1 MKLLLFISHNAGVS
15 RRDAFDKVRNGD
27 ATVNGVVEKEPS
39 RVIDPVVDKVT
50 LSGRVV
56 ASKAYAYIILNKPV
70 GYVTTCEAQFDQS
83 GVLSLL
89 PPDWRHLKPVGRL
102 DKDTQGLLLLT
113 NDGTLANRLAHPSF
127 DVNKTYHVRVVR
139 RMEFREKERLEK
151 GVVIEG
157 SRTAPAQVENITFDG
172 NFTEFDLTIHEGRKH
187 QVRLM
192 CHEVGHDV
200 VRLTRIAQGPLK
212 LGDLRPKAWRVLTG
226 EEIALLAAVGRGVPV
241 KYSPKYSPKKSFKR
255 STKLPFQHPSQ
266 QSFKHA
272 PKKGQSGRKKT

>member
-113 NDGTLANRLAHPSF
+113 NDGALANRLAHPSF

>member
-1 MKLLLFISHNAGVS
+1 MKLLLFISHNGGIS
-15 RRDAFDKVRNGD
+15 RRDAFGKVRNGD
-27 ATVNGVVEKEPS
+27 VTVNGVVEREPS
-39 RVIDPVVDKVT
+39 RAIDPMADKVM
-50 LSGRVV
+50 LSGRAVN
-56 ASKAYAYIILNKPV
+56 SKEYAYILLNKPA

-83 GVLSLL
+83 GVLCLL

-113 NDGTLANRLAHPSF
+113 NDGILANRLAHPSF
-127 DVNKTYHVRVVR
+127 DVNKIYHVRVVR
-139 RMEFREKERLEK
+139 RLEFREKERLEK

-157 SRTAPAQVENITFDG
+157 TKTAPAQVENITFDG

-212 LGDLRPKAWRVLTG
+212 LGSLKPKAWRVLTG

-241 KYSPKYSPKKSFKR
+241 KYSSKYSPRKSFKNSTQQPFKR
-255 STKLPFQHPSQ
+255 S
-266 QSFKHA
+266 
-272 PKKGQSGRKKT
+272 PKKGQPGRKKT